1 MPSDKLPL
9 KCQMSLSGLD
19 VLWVMEAACFEM
31 QSTGL
36 ALHFC
41 NTVCSHVQFDSANL
55 ATELQHWRKFIRLH
69 AASSAA
75 TKGLM
80 PLFLM
85 MQ

>member
-41 NTVCSHVQFDSANL
+41 NTVCSHVQFDS
-55 ATELQHWRKFIRLH
+55 I
-69 AASSAA
+69 
-75 TKGLM
+75 
-80 PLFLM
+80 
-85 MQ
+85 